1 MSLFV
6 LTNLVNQEC
15 LVRSLHV
22 DGQFLK
28 FHHFL
33 FSPDIKAAAD
43 HRIRIHE
50 VRRAAERKSAHLSG
64 WQLGQEVLTF
74 LGIGQKNFESGLVE
88 LKLHVSSRRFGN
100 FMLHT
105 GAAREDEGCQQIK
118 DSMID

>member
-1 MSLFV
+1 MGLFV
-6 LTNLVNQEC
+6 LTNFVNQEC
-15 LVRSLHV
+15 LVGSLHV

-33 FSPDIKAAAD
+33 FAPDIKAAAD
-43 HRIRIHE
+43 HRIRIHV
-50 VRRAAERKSAHLSG
+50 VRRAAERKSTHLSG

-74 LGIGQKNFESGLVE
+74 LSIGQKNFESSLVK
-88 LKLHVSSRRFGN
+88 LKLHVSSRRFSN

-105 GAAREDEGCQQIK
+105 GAAGEHKRCQQIK